1 MSGENTTLI
10 SQASGYLL
18 IILGFSSLFISFL
31 YDSLPAGFIGVTFTF
46 FGFLF
51 SFTLKGKYIR
61 SEILNAYA
69 ISLLYELNNEIKSK
83 YDTWSAVYLPIF
95 PDKNI
100 YSPRIFRKINSNSAG
115 LLIIYGGDKELD
127 EIIDAIV
134 QNKYSDMHLLPP
146 GNGLF
151 KYYETTLNTKFTLKN
166 LDYVTNDFKN
176 ILKNRLSLLD
186 EVVFEVAGN
195 AIKVKV
201 TGAIDQEAIIDES
214 ISEIIS
220 KVGSPLISSIACI
233 LLAVTQKPVK
243 IVNLEKSPDECVVE
257 YEMMD
262 LEVL

>member
-1 MSGENTTLI
+1 MSGENNTLI

-18 IILGFSSLFISFL
+18 IILGFSSIFISFL

-51 SFTLKGKYIR
+51 SFTLKGNYIR

-83 YDTWSAVYLPIF
+83 YDTWSAVYLPTI
-95 PDKNI
+95 PNKNI
-100 YSPRIFRKINSNSAG
+100 YSPRILRKNNSNSAG
-115 LLIIYGGDKELD
+115 LLMIYGDDKKIN

-134 QNKYSDMHLLPP
+134 QNKYSDMHLIPP

-151 KYYETTLNTKFTLKN
+151 KYYETLLNTKLTSKN
-166 LDYVTNDFKN
+166 LDYVTNDFKH
-176 ILKNRLSLLD
+176 ILKNRLNLLD
-186 EVVFEVAGN
+186 EVTFDVDGN
-195 AIKVKV
+195 TIKVKII
-201 TGAIDQEAIIDES
+201 GAIDEEAIIDES

-220 KVGSPLISSIACI
+220 KVGTPLISSIACV
-233 LLAVTQKPVK
+233 LLAVTQKPIK
-243 IVNLEKSPDECVVE
+243 IINLEKSPDECIVE

-262 LEVL
+262 LETS